1 MTTPTPFT
9 RFPDLSP
16 ELQVTIINYT
26 LEEDMA
32 QREDELVL
40 HLHAPSSCKTNDTS
54 SALTSTAPRAT
65 VRLPKLPSVYHTSRL
80 FRREALRIQPLHQV
94 FTDDALK
101 RLHSRGS
108 MHANNLVHN
117 ANVHN
122 PHECRSGNAVELQSR
137 GPMAIYNPGYDTV
150 LLQAHNCCLSAI
162 PTDLEQLF
170 HVIKASLWAPRHGF
184 IFAIDA
190 RTRFLSRLWRVL

>member
-1 MTTPTPFT
+1 M
-9 RFPDLSP
+9 
-16 ELQVTIINYT
+16 IINYT

-40 HLHAPSSCKTNDTS
+40 HLHAPSPCKINDFIDAS
-54 SALTSTAPRAT
+54 VFTAPRT
-65 VRLPKLPSVYHTSRL
+65 TIRLPRLPAVYHTSCL
-80 FRREALRIQPLHQV
+80 FRREALRSQPLHQV

-108 MHANNLVHN
+108 MNVNNPVCN

-122 PHECRSGNAVELQSR
+122 PHECRLGNAVELQSR
-137 GPMAIYNPGYDTV
+137 GSMAIYNPPYDTV

-162 PTDLEQLF
+162 ATDLEQLF
-170 HVIKASLWAPRHGF
+170 HVIKATLWAPRHGF
-184 IFAIDA
+184 IFMIGG
-190 RTRFLSRLWRVL
+190 RTRLFKRFSAV

>member
-1 MTTPTPFT
+1 MTTPTTFT

-16 ELQVTIINYT
+16 ELQVLIINYT

-32 QREDELVL
+32 RREDELVL
-40 HLHAPSSCKTNDTS
+40 HLHAPSSCKTNDIS
-54 SALTSTAPRAT
+54 DASVSTAPRAT
-65 VRLPKLPSVYHTSRL
+65 VRLPKLPAVYHTSCL
-80 FRREALRIQPLHQV
+80 FRNEALRIQPLHQV

-108 MHANNLVHN
+108 INVNNLVRN

-122 PHECRSGNAVELQSR
+122 PHECRLGDAVELQSR
-137 GPMAIYNPGYDTV
+137 GSMAIYNPPYDTV
-150 LLQAHNCCLSAI
+150 LLQAHECCLSAI
-162 PTDLEQLF
+162 PADLEQLF
-170 HVIKASLWAPRHGF
+170 HVIKAALCSPRHGF

-190 RTRFLSRLWRVL
+190 RTRFLSGLWRVL